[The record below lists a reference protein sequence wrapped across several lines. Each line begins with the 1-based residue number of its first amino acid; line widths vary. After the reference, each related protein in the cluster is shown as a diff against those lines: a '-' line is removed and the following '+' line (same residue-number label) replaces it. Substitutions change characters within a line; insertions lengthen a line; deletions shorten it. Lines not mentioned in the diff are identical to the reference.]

1 MGDTRHLAN
10 KKPFPLFL
18 RKWGERPDKNPGK
31 SVKAAVVALLH
42 CTVLKRNVF
51 ICTKPS
57 TKNSTIFT

>member
-10 KKPFPLFL
+10 KKTFPLFL

-31 SVKAAVVALLH
+31 SVKAAVVPL
-42 CTVLKRNVF
+42 LKRNVF